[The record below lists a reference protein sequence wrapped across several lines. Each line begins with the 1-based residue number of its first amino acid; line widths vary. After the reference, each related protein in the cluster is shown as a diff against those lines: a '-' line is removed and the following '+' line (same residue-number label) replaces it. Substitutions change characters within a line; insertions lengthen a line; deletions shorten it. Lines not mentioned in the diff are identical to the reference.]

1 MKPTAGIY
9 AHIPFCMRK
18 CEYCDFYSIV
28 VNNPD
33 QFNRVVDSYL
43 SAIYREARYY
53 RSWAAEYE
61 FNSLF
66 LGGGTPTLVP
76 APRLAELVTFLKR
89 EYQLPPDAE
98 ITIEANPKTVSP
110 ESLEVLRDSGVGR
123 ISLGAQAFQDSIL
136 QRLGRTHSVT
146 DVKESVAAL
155 KEAGFTNYN
164 LDLMFG
170 LPGQTMAMWK
180 ESLDVA
186 ISLEPTHLSCYSL
199 IIEENTPFHHLYT
212 NGILDLPGEDM
223 EREMLE
229 YAAAF
234 LDRQGYRH
242 YEVSN
247 FCLPGYES
255 QHNLHYWKN
264 RPYVGLGCSAS
275 GRVGNTRYTNVAN
288 INDYIATWQKDQ
300 PSLALNETIDMDL
313 AMDETLICGLRL
325 IEGVSDTEFS
335 ARFGHSLGD
344 IYHEQIKGLEA
355 RGLVTYQAGQL
366 KLTREGLFL
375 GNLVFAE
382 FLRY

>member
-1 MKPTAGIY
+1 
-9 AHIPFCMRK
+9 
-18 CEYCDFYSIV
+18 
-28 VNNPD
+28 
-33 QFNRVVDSYL
+33 
-43 SAIYREARYY
+43 
-53 RSWAAEYE
+53 
-61 FNSLF
+61 
-66 LGGGTPTLVP
+66 
-76 APRLAELVTFLKR
+76 
-89 EYQLPPDAE
+89 
-98 ITIEANPKTVSP
+98 
-110 ESLEVLRDSGVGR
+110 
-123 ISLGAQAFQDSIL
+123 
-136 QRLGRTHSVT
+136 
-146 DVKESVAAL
+146 
-155 KEAGFTNYN
+155 
-164 LDLMFG
+164 
-170 LPGQTMAMWK
+170 
-180 ESLDVA
+180 
-186 ISLEPTHLSCYSL
+186 
-199 IIEENTPFHHLYT
+199 
-212 NGILDLPGEDM
+212 
-223 EREMLE
+223 MLE

>member
-1 MKPTAGIY
+1 
-9 AHIPFCMRK
+9 
-18 CEYCDFYSIV
+18 
-28 VNNPD
+28 
-33 QFNRVVDSYL
+33 
-43 SAIYREARYY
+43 
-53 RSWAAEYE
+53 YE

-199 IIEENTPFHHLYT
+199 IIEENTPFH
-212 NGILDLPGEDM
+212 
-223 EREMLE
+223 
-229 YAAAF
+229 
-234 LDRQGYRH
+234 
-242 YEVSN
+242 
-247 FCLPGYES
+247 
-255 QHNLHYWKN
+255 
-264 RPYVGLGCSAS
+264 
-275 GRVGNTRYTNVAN
+275 
-288 INDYIATWQKDQ
+288 
-300 PSLALNETIDMDL
+300 
-313 AMDETLICGLRL
+313 
-325 IEGVSDTEFS
+325 
-335 ARFGHSLGD
+335 
-344 IYHEQIKGLEA
+344 
-355 RGLVTYQAGQL
+355 
-366 KLTREGLFL
+366 
-375 GNLVFAE
+375 
-382 FLRY
+382 